1 MIMSVQANGKK
12 TDQQF
17 AVPYY
22 EIPYDKFFQF
32 GMSVDSV
39 VFGYHDSQ
47 LKVLLIKRGAAPFK
61 GELALPGD
69 LVYPNETIEVAAH
82 RILKDLT
89 GIDDHFIQQ
98 TKVYSQVDRHP
109 VARVITT
116 GVYSVIDI
124 AKHDPSASA
133 WADGVFWVPVDEV
146 PHLAFDHD
154 CIFRDALE
162 ILRDKVRKEPIGF
175 GLLPNKFVLAQLQE
189 LYEAIL
195 NVSFDKANFRKR
207 ILSGKFLNDLN
218 EFQEGVPHRPARLY
232 SFNAEKYDEVKSRG
246 FSIQL

>member
-1 MIMSVQANGKK
+1 MDDKPLSKDPN
-12 TDQQF
+12 QQF
-17 AVPYY
+17 SVPYY
-22 EIPYDKFFQF
+22 EIPYEKFFQF

-39 VFGYHDSQ
+39 VFGYHDGQ

-89 GIDDHFIQQ
+89 GIDEHFIRQ

-124 AKHDPSASA
+124 AKHDPHASA
-133 WADGVFWVPVDEV
+133 WAEGVYWVPVDEV

-162 ILRDKVRKEPIGF
+162 ILRDRVRKEPVGF
-175 GLLPNKFVLAQLQE
+175 ELLPSKFVLAELQG
-189 LYEAIL
+189 LYEAVL
-195 NVSFDKANFRKR
+195 NVKFDKANFRKR
-207 ILSGKFLNDLN
+207 ILSGKFLRDLN

-232 SFNAEKYDEVKSRG
+232 SFDANKYEELTSSG
-246 FSIQL
+246 FSIQV